1 MLQNLTK
8 DYEVKPFFDIAPLP
22 WCFLSH
28 IYSNLCNSL
37 LCVIWFTLQEAHC
50 CSQWGHDFRPD
61 YKNLGILKTQFPT
74 VPLVALT
81 VCLHCFFIFSLFF
94 FLFLSPLK
102 KNIQK
107 FQFLISNM
115 RLFM

>member
-8 DYEVKPFFDIAPLP
+8 DYEVKPFFDITPLP

-28 IYSNLCNSL
+28 IYSKLCNSL